1 MLRTAD
7 GENIKLQLPRLEI
20 GSLVLDAV
28 VVVGVVDVGDGAD
41 LHLPTFLWTKPRA
54 LEADH
59 VGTVIFVKPGPEQ
72 ILRRFHSNQKTVNI
86 VEKTQTYTI
95 NTLCYMS
102 TVICDWWCPAHHEV
116 SQTKRNFLKNAKL
129 QKIDSKL

>member
-41 LHLPTFLWTKPRA
+41 LHLPTFL
-54 LEADH
+54 
-59 VGTVIFVKPGPEQ
+59 
-72 ILRRFHSNQKTVNI
+72 
-86 VEKTQTYTI
+86 
-95 NTLCYMS
+95 
-102 TVICDWWCPAHHEV
+102 
-116 SQTKRNFLKNAKL
+116 
-129 QKIDSKL
+129 